1 MPMHTLETITTRLV
15 LPTVHINKQY
25 NNVELPSKSMLTA
38 TKHPLKSMNDIPL
51 LQIKKG
57 GASFKPKQ
65 LLSKCKTL
73 KKVLR
78 TALILGKSL
87 WQQARIEDAA
97 TLMSHAIVRAIEC
110 LPTRDVRTAAE
121 DIVRVDLFRAAKRAK
136 LVGRRDP
143 AMSVMLIRSV
153 FSNSLLRI
161 LGKKIDEEIDL
172 EQPLVLNKNV
182 KQSRRKGSDG
192 GDGGNGGDGGD
203 GGDKGMHLQMN
214 LNQELLIS
222 NTVLVEEA
230 KETKR
235 KKLEKK
241 EKKEQE
247 KIEYKKRI
255 QKEERRTRQ
264 QERIDAKRYRLQAK
278 EELNDQAEKDED
290 RWYAEGKRLEEVRMD
305 LEKKEREATKKK
317 KDKEK
322 RKKKAAATLK
332 RSNVEAARI
341 KSIEDRAARKSKGIK
356 VDNTDGGFKDGRD
369 VDWGR
374 RVRGTR

>member
-203 GGDKGMHLQMN
+203 KGMHLQMN

-235 KKLEKK
+235 QKLEKK

-278 EELNDQAEKDED
+278 EELDDQAEKDED

-322 RKKKAAATLK
+322 KKRKASSFKKRKA
-332 RSNVEAARI
+332 VEAARI

>member
-136 LVGRRDP
+136 LVGRRDS

-182 KQSRRKGSDG
+182 KQSRREGSDG
-192 GDGGNGGDGGD
+192 GDGGNGGD

-235 KKLEKK
+235 KKLEQK

-278 EELNDQAEKDED
+278 EELDDQAEKDED

-322 RKKKAAATLK
+322 KKKKSCGLDQK
-332 RSNVEAARI
+332 I
-341 KSIEDRAARKSKGIK
+341 KC
-356 VDNTDGGFKDGRD
+356 
-369 VDWGR
+369 
-374 RVRGTR
+374 

>member
-182 KQSRRKGSDG
+182 KQSRREGSDG
-192 GDGGNGGDGGD
+192 GDGGNGGD

-235 KKLEKK
+235 QKLEKK

-278 EELNDQAEKDED
+278 EELDDQAEKDED

-322 RKKKAAATLK
+322 KKRNAAATLK
-332 RSNVEAARI
+332 RTKVEAARI

>member
-203 GGDKGMHLQMN
+203 KGMHLQMN

-235 KKLEKK
+235 QKLENK

-278 EELNDQAEKDED
+278 EELDDQAEKDED

-322 RKKKAAATLK
+322 KKRKASSFKKRKA
-332 RSNVEAARI
+332 VEAARI